1 MFSTVEIKKHYEEGG
16 YFMNKRSLKSLVF
29 SIVCVLLAGAF
40 LIGCNSKQVD
50 KPSANTPTPTPPVET
65 PSTPEPKSDKSV
77 NTVKLVLYYPNAE
90 ATGLIAANRTVEVT
104 NQEIIKAIFNELAV
118 PPSGLEKPLPQGTT
132 LLGATVS
139 ADGLATIDLSQEF
152 QTNFN
157 GGSAGEQMTL
167 YSIVNSLTA
176 LPNVDSV
183 QFLIAG
189 AVHDGILGHI
199 DTSGP
204 VTPNEDLILKVN

>member
-1 MFSTVEIKKHYEEGG
+1 
-16 YFMNKRSLKSLVF
+16 MNKQSLKSLVF
-29 SIVCVLLAGAF
+29 SIVCVLLTGIF
-40 LIGCNSKQVD
+40 LMGCNSKQVD
-50 KPSANTPTPTPPVET
+50 KPSDNTPSPPPQVET
-65 PSTPEPKSDKSV
+65 PSTPNSQP
-77 NTVKLVLYYPNAE
+77 VKLTLYYPNAE
-90 ATGLIAANRTVEVT
+90 ATGLIATSRTVEVT
-104 NQEIIKAIFNELAV
+104 DQEIIKAIFNELAV
-118 PPSGLEKPLPQGTT
+118 PPSGLEKPLPQGTS

-139 ADGLATIDLSQEF
+139 ADGIATINLSQEF
-152 QTNFN
+152 HTNFN

-189 AVHDGILGHI
+189 DNHHGILGHI

-204 VTPNEDLILKVN
+204 LKPDEGLILKAN

>member
-50 KPSANTPTPTPPVET
+50 KPSNNTPTPTPPVET

-104 NQEIIKAIFNELAV
+104 DQEIIKAIINELAV
-118 PPSGLEKPLPQGTT
+118 PPSGLEKPLPRGTT

-183 QFLIAG
+183 QLLIAG
-189 AVHDGILGHI
+189 DIHHGILGHI

-204 VTPNEDLILKVN
+204 ITPDESLILKAN